1 MAQTLTQGG
10 LSALA
15 GQMPQRNQEIAEQQ
29 RAART
34 LQLQQAIS
42 KLRPGQAPTTAQAAG
57 MGASLAAQAGQEEVS
72 RAGQAI
78 ETTGQMAKLGQ
89 QETALAGAQRIGS
102 MQEAARQEQMSQI
115 DRLAKLDANAKR
127 ELFDKELSFRKDAA
141 NQTFFTERQ
150 LADYQKQAAA
160 SDEAFKNWA
169 NTSQNMH
176 KRNIATLEAV
186 YNKLAEVVEND
197 YRIGKQQLD
206 QASRKELLQM
216 KIDAE
221 RRLNKA
227 RNDAA
232 NTTAM
237 WTAGGTILGG
247 VAGAVIG
254 APAGP
259 MGIAAGASLGAQAG
273 GSIGGTIGSQ
283 QTSSRV

>member
-78 ETTGQMAKLGQ
+78 ETAGQMAKLGQ
-89 QETALAGAQRIGS
+89 QETALAGAQRLGA
-102 MQEAARQEQMSQI
+102 MQEAARQEQLSQV

-176 KRNIATLEAV
+176 KRNIAALEAV

-237 WTAGGTILGG
+237 WQSGGAILGG

-283 QTSSRV
+283 QTSSEV

>member
-237 WTAGGTILGG
+237 WTAGGTIVGAGVGLVATGGNPLG
-247 VAGAVIG
+247 AMA
-254 APAGP
+254 
-259 MGIAAGASLGAQAG
+259 GAQAG
-273 GSIGGTIGSQ
+273 AALGGTIGSQ
-283 QTSSRV
+283 QTSSEV